1 MCDLVKMSHSAQ
13 LSIVNTH
20 ATPMWL
26 GDLGHSRMILF
37 IAALHSS
44 VL

>member
-26 GDLGHSRMILF
+26 GHSRMILF
-37 IAALHSS
+37 IAALDSS